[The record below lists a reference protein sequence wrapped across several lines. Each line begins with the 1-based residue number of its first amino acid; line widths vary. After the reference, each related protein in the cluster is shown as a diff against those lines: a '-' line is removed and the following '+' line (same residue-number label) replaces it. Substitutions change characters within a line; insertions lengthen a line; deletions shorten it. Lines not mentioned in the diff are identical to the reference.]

1 MSTWHPGAGALATYV
16 DRGLDGVQRASVE
29 AHLTRCATCRG
40 VLADTVGAA
49 SGAVAF
55 DGLWDRIE
63 TRVEDLP
70 AGRSRGWLQ
79 RVGVREPDTVVVR
92 AVGSQSAQWTL
103 ATTLVL
109 AVAALAAALG
119 RNDSARFAFLVLAPL
134 LPPLGVAATFRLT
147 SHSTALLETA
157 APYSPARLL
166 LWRTAYVVA
175 TAVPA
180 AVAFG
185 AVIPGNAWL
194 AVAWLLP
201 SAACTLVVL
210 VAATWIDPLMPA
222 IAVSAVWLALVVGW
236 QLRDMTTVISAP
248 PVQLSSAAVTLVAA
262 LVLHRRLSDLHV
274 PTTSARN
281 DFGRNER

>member
-1 MSTWHPGAGALATYV
+1 MNSWHVGEGALAAYV
-16 DRGLDGVQRASVE
+16 DRSLDGVQRASIE
-29 AHLTRCATCRG
+29 AHLARCASCRG
-40 VLADTVGAA
+40 ALAATVGGA
-49 SGAVAF
+49 SGAVSF
-55 DGLWDRIE
+55 DRLWDRIE
-63 TRVEDLP
+63 TRVEDLS
-70 AGRSRGWLQ
+70 AGRSPGWLQ
-79 RVGVREPDTVVVR
+79 RIGVREPDTVVVR
-92 AVGSQSAQWTL
+92 AVGSHSAQWTL

-119 RNDSARFAFLVLAPL
+119 RNDSARLAFLVLAPL

-147 SHSTALLETA
+147 SSSTAMLETT

-210 VAATWIDPLMPA
+210 VAATWTDPLTPA
-222 IAVSAVWLALVVGW
+222 LTVSTVWLALVVGW
-236 QLRDMTTVISAP
+236 QLRDVPDAITTP
-248 PVQLSSAAVTLVAA
+248 PVQLSSAAITVVAA
-262 LVLHRRLSDLHV
+262 LVLHRRFLLLRV
-274 PTTSARN
+274 PST
-281 DFGRNER
+281 